1 MSGGARV
8 LSVSA
13 VRSTISISRCENEG
27 LCRCLR
33 SQRRLKLPVAGAIGN
48 REVRKMPK
56 LAIGSLV
63 LALPVSM
70 QAQAESQVLAQIS
83 TSTDAGTLRPPE
95 LVRTPIP

>member
-1 MSGGARV
+1 M
-8 LSVSA
+8 
-13 VRSTISISRCENEG
+13 STISIGRFENEG

-63 LALPVSM
+63 LALLVLPVSL

-83 TSTDAGTLRPPE
+83 TSTAAGTLRPPE
-95 LVRTPIP
+95 LVRMPIP